1 MRPCGSTCEYSRV
14 LLRAGRDY
22 SICTVDLERTR
33 VNTVHIPG
41 PVGLEIIMLHF
52 AASRLLPVLAAVGT
66 SQRSTKTAAPG
77 PAAVLVVRPGCAP
90 HATGTAGAR
99 AAICGERWGRGFPI
113 WLER

>member
-1 MRPCGSTCEYSRV
+1 M
-14 LLRAGRDY
+14 
-22 SICTVDLERTR
+22 
-33 VNTVHIPG
+33 NTVHIPG

-52 AASRLLPVLAAVGT
+52 AASRLPPVLAAVGT

-99 AAICGERWGRGFPI
+99 AASLGVSLGYGIPI
-113 WLER
+113 WLAQ

>member
-1 MRPCGSTCEYSRV
+1 M
-14 LLRAGRDY
+14 
-22 SICTVDLERTR
+22 
-33 VNTVHIPG
+33 NTVHIPG

-52 AASRLLPVLAAVGT
+52 AASRLPPVLAAVGT
-66 SQRSTKTAAPG
+66 SQRSIKTAAPG

-113 WLER
+113 WLEP